1 MTVSLPNGQSQLL
14 SQLTQRLTLTDA
26 QFRRICQ
33 LIYQRAGIVL
43 ADHKRDMVYNRLVRR
58 LRTLNLEDLV
68 IISACWKPIATAR
81 SGRRLL
87 IR

>member
-1 MTVSLPNGQSQLL
+1 MRRRYDCISANGQSQLL

-26 QFRRICQ
+26 HFRRIRQ

-58 LRTLNLEDLV
+58 LRTLTGGFWSL
-68 IISACWKPIATAR
+68 SQPAG
-81 SGRRLL
+81 SQ
-87 IR
+87 